1 MNGGGGLRP
10 GEMANDKIN
19 ILVTFNK
26 NYIKP
31 FQVMLKS
38 LAINN
43 PLEVFHIWLLHSAIP
58 QEDLLLLSEYCG
70 AHRMALTPIQVDH
83 AIFENAPVSKQYP
96 QEMYYRLMAP
106 LLLPD
111 VLDRVLYLDP
121 DILVINP
128 VRSLW
133 EKQLGE
139 CAFAAAS
146 RSVIGEV
153 INVVNQV
160 RLGNDRE
167 YFNTGVLLM
176 DLEKARLIVKAEDLF
191 TCVREQGQQLL
202 LPDQDVFNLL
212 YGAYTLQEDD
222 TVWNYDARYF
232 SAYEINSKGQYDL
245 DWVMKNTV
253 FLHFCGKQKPWKA
266 KYSSRFASLYKHYMN
281 LAGCNR
287 PQ

>member
-1 MNGGGGLRP
+1 MNKSSCLAP
-10 GEMANDKIN
+10 GKMANDKIN
-19 ILVTFNK
+19 ILVTFDK

-38 LAINN
+38 LEINN

-58 QEDLLLLSEYCG
+58 QEDLLFLSEYCS
-70 AHRMALTPIQVDH
+70 AQRMALTPIQVDR

-106 LLLPD
+106 RLLPD
-111 VLDRVLYLDP
+111 VIDRVLYLDP

-146 RSVIGEV
+146 HSGITEF
-153 INVVNQV
+153 INDVNRV
-160 RLGNDRE
+160 RFGKDHD

-176 DLEKARLIVKAEDLF
+176 DLEKARRIVKEEDIF
-191 TCVREQGQQLL
+191 ACVREWARQLL

-212 YGAYTLQEDD
+212 YGVYTLQEDD
-222 TVWNYDARYF
+222 NIWNYDARYF
-232 SAYEINSKGQYDL
+232 SAYLIKSKGQCNL
-245 DWVMKNTV
+245 DWVMQNTV
-253 FLHFCGKQKPWKA
+253 FLHFCGKQKPWKTQ
-266 KYSSRFASLYKHYMN
+266 YSSRFASLYKHYMN
-281 LAGCNR
+281 LTRCNR